1 MPAEQQTCCG
11 RRTADS
17 PASRVAG
24 RGRRRA
30 LLITA
35 TVALLLTSLPGAAAG
50 AEVPPGNSRPVAL
63 SSHGPIDVLVYGGTP
78 GGVIAAVAA
87 ARAGADVAL
96 IEPSAHVGGMM
107 SNGLSWTDR
116 GDVGVIGGIVDEFF
130 DRTQAL
136 EGSVRGRYAFQP
148 KTAEAVFKQMLSQAG
163 VTVYYGER
171 LAEGG
176 GAVTKSGTRI
186 TAIRLESGASLAA
199 HVFIDASYEGDLL
212 ARAGVAYRVGRE
224 AVEEFGEPLAGVRP
238 AQVVM
243 SVPPGLDP
251 GFPLSAPGPV
261 GSADERIQGSNY
273 RLCLSTNAANQV
285 PFPQPAGYDP
295 ARYDINVEYWSQLAA
310 SGQSPNLHWAMHV
323 DLLVNQKW
331 DLNEFAL
338 LSLGLPGANHG
349 YPEGTYAQRTAID
362 AYHEDY
368 QKGFLYFLAN
378 DPNVPSALQD
388 QVNAFGLCADEF
400 TDNESWPRLLYL
412 REGRRMVGR
421 HVLTQLDIGTLRSKP
436 DIIGMASY
444 RLDSHA
450 VSRWIDGQGRLVAEG
465 SFGAGGVSQRWAIPY
480 RSITPERAQAS
491 NLLVPVAAAASHVAH
506 ASLRMEPSYMIMGQ
520 AAGTA
525 AAMAAASGTDVQVLS
540 VSALQNALKATGSV
554 LTDPGDIG
562 TSTFYSH
569 IVWAYF
575 EGIIA
580 PCAPGKFCPTQA
592 VTRAMM
598 ADFLVPAL
606 DLPPASQDYFTD
618 DNGHPSEDNINRVAE
633 AGITLGCTT
642 TTYCPSA
649 TVTRAQMASFLTR
662 AWNLPPTSQDFFTDD
677 ETFTSHEDDINSIA
691 AVGIT
696 TGCTPTTYCPGKTV
710 TRGEM
715 MAFVHRATIWA
726 GS

>member
-1 MPAEQQTCCG
+1 MPADEQTCHG
-11 RRTADS
+11 RHLAES
-17 PASRVAG
+17 PARHGAG

-30 LLITA
+30 LAVTVTA
-35 TVALLLTSLPGAAAG
+35 ALLLTTVPGVAAG
-50 AEVPPGNSRPVAL
+50 AEARPDDPRPAPL
-63 SSHGPIDVLVYGGTP
+63 AAHLPIDVLVYGGTP
-78 GGVIAAVAA
+78 GGIIAAVAA
-87 ARAGADVAL
+87 ARAGADVAV
-96 IEPSAHVGGMM
+96 IEPSTHVGGMM

-136 EGSVRGRYAFQP
+136 EGSVRGRFAFQP
-148 KTAEAVFKQMLSQAG
+148 STAEAVFKQMLSEAG

-171 LAEGG
+171 LAEGA

-186 TAIRLESGASLAA
+186 TAIRLESGPTLAA
-199 HVFIDASYEGDLL
+199 HVFIDASYEGDLM
-212 ARAGVAYRVGRE
+212 ARAGVSHRIGRE
-224 AVEEFGEPLAGVRP
+224 SADEYAEPLAGVRP
-238 AQVVM
+238 PEVIM
-243 SVPPGLDP
+243 TVPPGLDP

-261 GSADERIQGSNY
+261 GSADDRIQDSHY
-273 RLCLSTNAANQV
+273 RLCLSTNPANQA

-310 SGQSPNLHWAMHV
+310 SGQSPTLHWAMHA
-323 DLLVNQKW
+323 DLLVKSKW

-338 LSLGLPGANHG
+338 LSLGLPGANYD
-349 YPEGTYAQRTAID
+349 YPEASYAERASID
-362 AYHEDY
+362 AYHRDY
-368 QKGFLYFLAN
+368 QQGFLYFLAN
-378 DPNVPSALQD
+378 DPSVPPALQD

-400 TDNESWPRLLYL
+400 TDNANWPRLLYL
-412 REGRRMVGR
+412 RESRRMVGR
-421 HVLTQLDIGTLRSKP
+421 HVLTQHDVGTLRSKP

-450 VSRWIDGQGRLVAEG
+450 VSRWIDDQGRLVAEG

-480 RSITPERAQAS
+480 RSITPERAQSS
-491 NLLVPVAAAASHVAH
+491 NLLVPVTASASHVSFS
-506 ASLRMEPSYMIMGQ
+506 SLRMEPSYMIMGQ

-525 AAMAAASGTDVQVLS
+525 AAMAAASGSDVQDLS

-580 PCAPGKFCPTQA
+580 PCGPGKFCPTQA

-662 AWNLPPTSQDFFTDD
+662 AWDLPPTSQDFFTDD

>member
-1 MPAEQQTCCG
+1 MPAGEQTCQ
-11 RRTADS
+11 RRHLAQ
-17 PASRVAG
+17 PCASHGSA
-24 RGRRRA
+24 RGGRRA
-30 LLITA
+30 LA
-35 TVALLLTSLPGAAAG
+35 VTVTTALLLATITGVAAG
-50 AEVPPGNSRPVAL
+50 AEVRPDERGPTAL
-63 SSHGPIDVLVYGGTP
+63 AAHLPIDVLVYGGTP

-87 ARAGADVAL
+87 ARAGADVAV

-107 SNGLSWTDR
+107 TNGLSWTDR
-116 GDVGVIGGIVDEFF
+116 GDVSVIGGIVDEFF

-148 KTAEAVFKQMLSQAG
+148 KTAEAVFKQMLSEAG
-163 VTVYYGER
+163 VSVYYGER
-171 LAEGG
+171 LAEGA

-186 TAIRLESGASLAA
+186 TSIRLESGASLAA
-199 HVFIDASYEGDLL
+199 HVFVDASYEGDLL

-224 AVEEFGEPLAGVRP
+224 AIEEFGEPLAGVRP
-238 AQVVM
+238 AQVIM

-273 RLCLSTNAANQV
+273 RLCLSTNPANQV
-285 PFPQPAGYDP
+285 AFPQPAGYDP

-338 LSLGLPGANHG
+338 LSLGLPGANHA
-349 YPEGTYAQRTAID
+349 YPEGTYAERSAID
-362 AYHEDY
+362 AYHGDY

-378 DPNVPSALQD
+378 DPNVPTALQSE
-388 QVNAFGLCADEF
+388 VNRFGLCKDEF
-400 TDNESWPRLLYL
+400 TDNENWPRLLYL

-421 HVLTQLDIGTLRSKP
+421 HVLTQHDIGTLRSKP

-465 SFGAGGVSQRWAIPY
+465 SFGAGGVSQGWAIPY

-491 NLLVPVAAAASHVAH
+491 NLLVPVAASASHVAH

-525 AAMAAASGTDVQVLS
+525 AAMAAASGSDVQDLS
-540 VSALQNALKATGSV
+540 VSALQTALKATGSV

-580 PCAPGKFCPTQA
+580 PCGPGKFCPTQA

-606 DLPPASQDYFTD
+606 DLPPATQNYFTD

-633 AGITLGCTT
+633 AGITFGCTA

-662 AWNLPPTSQDFFTDD
+662 AWDLPPTTQDFFTDD
-677 ETFTSHEDDINSIA
+677 EAFTSHEDAINSIA

-696 TGCTPTTYCPGKTV
+696 TGCTATTYCPAKTV